1 MNISPAV
8 AQSQS
13 QARAQAQAQAQ
24 TTATT
29 ASNGASSLISS
40 DFETFLRMMTTQAR
54 YQDPLEPMDSSE
66 YAAQLAQFSM
76 VEQQV
81 QTNDLL
87 QSLSAALQTATA
99 TQTSVGALS
108 GWIGMEALSY
118 APAHFDGTPVTIAP
132 NPLTAA
138 DTAYLVVYDAN
149 GTEVQRQS
157 IPVSPDA
164 VQWHGVAGLNGS
176 TFPEGNYTFEI
187 ESFQQGELLL
197 AERAQTYGRVTEA
210 RIEEGRTIL
219 ILEGGLAVLADDVTG
234 LREPV

>member
-1 MNISPAV
+1 MNTSAV
-8 AQSQS
+8 AAQSQP
-13 QARAQAQAQAQ
+13 QARAQSQAQ

-29 ASNGASSLISS
+29 ASDGAASLISS
-40 DFETFLRMMTTQAR
+40 DFETFLKMMTTQAR

-99 TQTSVGALS
+99 TQNSVGALS

-118 APAHFDGTPVTIAP
+118 APAHFVGTPVTIAP

-138 DTAYLVVYDAN
+138 DTAYLVVYDAEGN
-149 GTEVQRQS
+149 EVQRQS
-157 IPVSPDA
+157 IPVSPNA

-187 ESFQQGELLL
+187 ESFQRGELLL

-234 LREPV
+234 LREPA

>member
-13 QARAQAQAQAQ
+13 QAQAQAQAQAQ

-176 TFPEGNYTFEI
+176 TFPEGNYTFEV

>member
-1 MNISPAV
+1 MNISPVV
-8 AQSQS
+8 AQSQ
-13 QARAQAQAQAQ
+13 AQSQAQ

-29 ASNGASSLISS
+29 ASDGAASLISS
-40 DFETFLRMMTTQAR
+40 DFETFLKMMTTQAR

-87 QSLSAALQTATA
+87 QSLSAALQAATA

-138 DTAYLVVYDAN
+138 DTAYLVVYDAE

-197 AERAQTYGRVTEA
+197 AERAQTYGRVIEA
-210 RIEEGRTIL
+210 RIEEGRPIL

-234 LREPV
+234 LREPA

>member
-234 LREPV
+234 LRDPV

>member
-13 QARAQAQAQAQ
+13 QSQAQAQ
-24 TTATT
+24 TTAAT
-29 ASNGASSLISS
+29 ASAGASSLISS

-81 QTNDLL
+81 QTNELL

-118 APAHFDGTPVTIAP
+118 APAHFDGTPVTVAP
-132 NPLTAA
+132 APLTAA
-138 DTAYLVVYDAN
+138 DAAYLVVYDAN

-176 TFPEGNYTFEI
+176 TFPEGNYTFEV

>member
-13 QARAQAQAQAQ
+13 QAQAQAQ

-87 QSLSAALQTATA
+87 QSLSAALQTTTA

-138 DTAYLVVYDAN
+138 DTAYLVVYDAA

>member
-1 MNISPAV
+1 MNVAPA
-8 AQSQS
+8 A
-13 QARAQAQAQAQ
+13 AQAQAQSQ
-24 TTATT
+24 TNATPLPEK
-29 ASNGASSLISS
+29 AASLISS
-40 DFETFLRMMTTQAR
+40 DFETFLKMMTTQAR

-87 QSLSAALQTATA
+87 QTLSAALQAASA
-99 TQTSVGALS
+99 TQTGVGALS

-138 DTAYLVVYDAN
+138 DSAYLVVYDDAGN
-149 GTEVQRQS
+149 EVQRQS

-164 VQWHGVAGLNGS
+164 VQWHGIAGLNGS
-176 TFPEGNYTFEI
+176 TFPEGNYTFEV

-210 RIEEGRTIL
+210 RIEQGRTIL

-234 LREPV
+234 LRDPV

>member
-1 MNISPAV
+1 MNTSAV
-8 AQSQS
+8 AAQSQP
-13 QARAQAQAQAQ
+13 QARAQSQAQ
-24 TTATT
+24 TTATI
-29 ASNGASSLISS
+29 ASDGAASLISS
-40 DFETFLRMMTTQAR
+40 DFETFLKMMTTQAR

-99 TQTSVGALS
+99 TQNSVGALS

-138 DTAYLVVYDAN
+138 DTAYLVVYDAD

-157 IPVSPDA
+157 IPVSPNA
-164 VQWHGVAGLNGS
+164 VQWHGVVGLNGS

-187 ESFQQGELLL
+187 ESFQRGELLL

-234 LREPV
+234 LREPA

>member
-1 MNISPAV
+1 MNTSAV
-8 AQSQS
+8 AAQSQA
-13 QARAQAQAQAQ
+13 QARAQSQAQ

-29 ASNGASSLISS
+29 ASDGAASLISS
-40 DFETFLRMMTTQAR
+40 DFETFLKMMTTQAR

-99 TQTSVGALS
+99 TQNSVGALS

-138 DTAYLVVYDAN
+138 DTAYLVVYDAD

-187 ESFQQGELLL
+187 ESFQRGELLL

-234 LREPV
+234 LREPA